1 MRKPLYK
8 GLNRYTIKCNSH
20 KKREGKN
27 MSVILGISVIL
38 VSISIGLAYLSY
50 NFANSDEANI
60 VNEIQVKYPN
70 KINFY
75 G

>member
-1 MRKPLYK
+1 
-8 GLNRYTIKCNSH
+8 
-20 KKREGKN
+20 

-50 NFANSDEANI
+50 NFANSDEAKI